1 MTEHDNEIEQILRQ
15 YRPAGPTDE
24 LRQRILS
31 SAKPATKQIHPWRV
45 WGFRAAIAAVVLI
58 AVGLRLAPIIFI
70 MATVLAIPGKGF

>member
-15 YRPAGPTDE
+15 YRPVGPTDE

-31 SAKPATKQIHPWRV
+31 SAKPATKPLRPWQV
-45 WGFRAAIAAVVLI
+45 WGFRAAIAAVVLL